1 MGPEAKKPEEKKP
14 EAKKPEAKKPEEK
27 KPEAKKPDAKKP
39 EAKKPEEKKPEQKKP
54 DAKKPVPQEEEV
66 VAEVQPEVQEGNED
80 FLKDLD
86 KPTEVSVM
94 EMHDHIVKLAFGS
107 INPGSMAKLSVNY
120 TNPNDSKVLKFSIS
134 PRGFK
139 RKTDDEICDLI
150 SEQVVKQLTELGFD
164 ITLDDILNAKVQIKT
179 TDVKKPEEKKP
190 EAKKPE
196 EKKPEAKKPEE
207 KKPAAKKPEEKKPEA
222 KKPEKKKPAEKKPEE
237 KKKKK

>member
-1 MGPEAKKPEEKKP
+1 MGPEAKKPEE
-14 EAKKPEAKKPEEK
+14 KKPEAKKPEEK

-39 EAKKPEEKKPEQKKP
+39 EAKKPEAKKPEQKKPEQKKP

-190 EAKKPE
+190 AEKKPE
-196 EKKPEAKKPEE
+196 E
-207 KKPAAKKPEEKKPEA
+207 
-222 KKPEKKKPAEKKPEE
+222 KKPAEKKPEE
-237 KKKKK
+237 TKPEEKKPEEKKPEEKKPEEAPGTSVSIVQVHD